1 MRSAFILSLRQSLRS
16 RSLCNAR
23 PILLMDLHTT
33 LGIVSAVVFAIGYIP
48 YIYSIARGATQPH
61 PFSWLLWTILGFVS
75 FYLYIHVGATTT
87 LPLALFNCILPFAIV
102 FLSLRMWRGG
112 FSKFDYACLGISLL
126 AILTYAFT
134 HDATVALTVN
144 LLADLTAFLPTIR
157 KTYKDPSSEDLAT
170 WVLFTAGYALSIV
183 AIGHWTYGIA
193 VFPIYFTTLGTYMCG
208 IMIRAKLRKSKKYSS
223 IPTGERPP
231 L

>member
-1 MRSAFILSLRQSLRS
+1 
-16 RSLCNAR
+16 
-23 PILLMDLHTT
+23 MDLHTF
-33 LGIVSAVVFAIGYIP
+33 LGILSAVVFASGYVP
-48 YIYSIARGATQPH
+48 YIISILRGKTQPH

-75 FYLYIHVGATTT
+75 FYLYVHVGAVET
-87 LPLALFNCILPFAIV
+87 LPLAFFNCVLPFAIV
-102 FLSLRMWRGG
+102 FLSLRTWSGG
-112 FSKFDYACLGISLL
+112 FSRFDYVCLGISLL

-157 KTYKDPSSEDLAT
+157 KTYKNTGSEDLLT
-170 WVLFTAGYALSIV
+170 WVLFTLGYALSIV
-183 AIGHWTYGIA
+183 AISHWTYGIA